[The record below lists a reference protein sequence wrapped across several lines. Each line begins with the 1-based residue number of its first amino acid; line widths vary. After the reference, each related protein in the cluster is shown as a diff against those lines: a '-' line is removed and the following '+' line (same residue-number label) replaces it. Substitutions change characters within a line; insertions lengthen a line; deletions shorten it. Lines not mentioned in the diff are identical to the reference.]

1 MNTKNKELFLKNI
14 NDYFGKY
21 ADRYIELMNDSVRSA
36 FFLNEK
42 KASRDEIFELIDFKY
57 ESSSLTNKSF
67 YYLDNSIGKS
77 KAYELGLIYPQDIES
92 SLPTT
97 FIDTDNIR
105 MAIDLCAAPGGK
117 SINILNRLNND
128 VLYIANDINYKR
140 ALILKNNLER
150 LGLDAIVT
158 SNKIEYYRDNFK
170 GLFDL
175 VILDVPCSGEG
186 MIRKYPEILDEYS
199 DENIDALAYKQEIL
213 LDEAYELLNEGGKL
227 LYSTCT
233 YAYKEDEDQ
242 IIKFLNKHQDMK
254 LIELPKLDNIN
265 KLNGTIKLSPLN
277 DTEGQF
283 MALLIKDGHP
293 SIKEYK
299 YCKQIKNDLVK
310 KFIKDNLIIDDY
322 YLYNIK
328 DDYYLSLKPLIK
340 IDYNILNYGI
350 YLGQIKNNRF
360 EPAHNLYR
368 SNSLKGKYKYVY
380 ELNLKEYDDFI
391 SGKELKISGDENYY
405 LLTYKNH
412 SLGFGK
418 LSKGILKNKYPKGLR
433 RVV

>member
-21 ADRYIELMNDSVRSA
+21 ADRYIELMNESVRSA

-57 ESSSLTNKSF
+57 EGSSLTNKSF

-117 SINILNRLNND
+117 SINILNRLNDD

-175 VILDVPCSGEG
+175 VILDVPCSGE
-186 MIRKYPEILDEYS
+186 
-199 DENIDALAYKQEIL
+199 
-213 LDEAYELLNEGGKL
+213 
-227 LYSTCT
+227 
-233 YAYKEDEDQ
+233 
-242 IIKFLNKHQDMK
+242 
-254 LIELPKLDNIN
+254 
-265 KLNGTIKLSPLN
+265 
-277 DTEGQF
+277 
-283 MALLIKDGHP
+283 
-293 SIKEYK
+293 
-299 YCKQIKNDLVK
+299 
-310 KFIKDNLIIDDY
+310 
-322 YLYNIK
+322 
-328 DDYYLSLKPLIK
+328 
-340 IDYNILNYGI
+340 
-350 YLGQIKNNRF
+350 
-360 EPAHNLYR
+360 
-368 SNSLKGKYKYVY
+368 
-380 ELNLKEYDDFI
+380 
-391 SGKELKISGDENYY
+391 
-405 LLTYKNH
+405 
-412 SLGFGK
+412 
-418 LSKGILKNKYPKGLR
+418 
-433 RVV
+433 

>member
-21 ADRYIELMNDSVRSA
+21 ADRYIELMNESVRSA

-117 SINILNRLNND
+117 SINILNRLNDD

-283 MALLIKDGHP
+283 MALLIKDDHP

-299 YCKQIKNDLVK
+299 YYKQINIQKKN
-310 KFIKDNLIIDDY
+310 
-322 YLYNIK
+322 
-328 DDYYLSLKPLIK
+328 
-340 IDYNILNYGI
+340 
-350 YLGQIKNNRF
+350 
-360 EPAHNLYR
+360 
-368 SNSLKGKYKYVY
+368 
-380 ELNLKEYDDFI
+380 
-391 SGKELKISGDENYY
+391 
-405 LLTYKNH
+405 
-412 SLGFGK
+412 
-418 LSKGILKNKYPKGLR
+418 
-433 RVV
+433 